1 MTAPFGFAN
10 LTDLRGTAG
19 DKLDGTIRIFLGVL
33 FVMTGV
39 MKLVVPTLADA
50 WSGQLLPSFPSTPS
64 PNWSVPFVEMA
75 VGALLLVGAYARLA
89 GIDVIGIMIV
99 ATYVH
104 LVVDAPSLFPLQPSE
119 PVIPI
124 AVVVLTAYILWRGAG
139 AWSKDLRVSSTG
151 ESA

>member
-64 PNWSVPFVEMA
+64 PAGVSRLWRW
-75 VGALLLVGAYARLA
+75 RLA
-89 GIDVIGIMIV
+89 RCCSSVRM
-99 ATYVH
+99 
-104 LVVDAPSLFPLQPSE
+104 
-119 PVIPI
+119 
-124 AVVVLTAYILWRGAG
+124 RG
-139 AWSKDLRVSSTG
+139 SQ
-151 ESA
+151 E